1 MEKWVSDWVRAQRS
15 EGERGI
21 EIKNFGSAYYVYRST
36 TFWDKELKKRRKRS
50 TYLGKLDKERG
61 FIGSKKGTP
70 RFRPRSIRQ
79 YGNAMLLHRAMQD
92 LLPLLKEGFDELWQ
106 EIYALAT
113 TRILGYTPLERV
125 ASVWGRLHDPNNL
138 TPNLS
143 SKKLSEVLKAVGSDR
158 GGQDLIFRELSRNGR
173 QFVYDLSVV
182 FTRSEGINIAEVGY
196 NKDHV
201 CVPQI
206 NLALL
211 YSVDKGLPT
220 MIRALPDSIKDI
232 TSLYNSLRESGIEG
246 EILILDRGFFSKD
259 VVAFLLEQETSFLLP
274 ARRNTKL
281 YDIRIHLTGH
291 FFYRERLI
299 RFGKRRVE
307 GYFLY
312 LFEDAVLRVEEEKTL
327 YKRLDEETIDKGKL
341 GRGLKRAGR
350 ILLISDL
357 DKEGGEIFMMYKQ
370 RGGVENQFDTYKNV
384 LDADR
389 MYLQDDESVFGHLF
403 TSFLALYGYCTL
415 ETVLKEAG
423 LLRKFSPMDL
433 LEEFSKVYIVTDGE
447 QEIISEIPR
456 KVAELDKL
464 LGIDVF
470 PKMMRS

>member
-1 MEKWVSDWVRAQRS
+1 MRAQRS

-21 EIKNFGSAYYVYRST
+21 EIKNFGSSYYVYRST

-61 FIGSKKGTP
+61 FISSKRGIL

-92 LLPLLKEGFDELWQ
+92 LLPLLKEGFDGLWQ
-106 EIYALAT
+106 EIYVLAT
-113 TRILGYTPLERV
+113 TRILGYIPLKRV
-125 ASVWGRLHDPNNL
+125 ASVWERLHDPNNL

-158 GGQDLIFRELSRNGR
+158 GGQDIIFRELSRNGR

-182 FTRSEGINIAEVGY
+182 FTRSDGINIAEMGY

-201 CVPQI
+201 YVPQI

-220 MIRALPDSIKDI
+220 MIRALPGSIMDI
-232 TSLYNSLRESGIEG
+232 TSLYNSIREGGIEG
-246 EILILDRGFFSKD
+246 KILILDRGFFSKD

-274 ARRNTKL
+274 ARRNSKL
-281 YDIRIHLTGH
+281 YDIRIHHTGH

-312 LFEDAVLRVEEEKTL
+312 LFEDAVLRMEEEKTL
-327 YKRLDEETIDKGKL
+327 YKRLDEGTINKERL

-357 DKEGGEIFMMYKQ
+357 DKDGGEVFMMYKQ

-384 LDADR
+384 LNADR

-415 ETVLKEAG
+415 EAALKEAG
-423 LLRKFSPMDL
+423 LLRKFSPIDL

-447 QEIISEIPR
+447 QEVISEIPR

>member
-1 MEKWVSDWVRAQRS
+1 MEEWVRTWIKARRS

-21 EIKNFGSAYYVYRST
+21 EIKHFGSSYYVYRST
-36 TFWDKELKKRRKRS
+36 TVWDRESKKRRKRS

-61 FIGSKKGTP
+61 FIGSKERFP
-70 RFRPRSIRQ
+70 RFRPRNIRQ
-79 YGNAMLLHRAMQD
+79 YGNAMLLHKAMQD

-113 TRILGYTPLERV
+113 TRILGYVPLKRV
-125 ASVWGRLHDPNNL
+125 GSVWERLHDPNKL
-138 TPNLS
+138 APNLS
-143 SKKLSEVLKAVGSDR
+143 PKRLSEVLKEVGSNR
-158 GGQDLIFRELSRNGR
+158 GGQDLIFKELSRNGR

-201 CVPQI
+201 YLPQI

-211 YSVDKGLPT
+211 YSVDRGLPT
-220 MIRALPDSIKDI
+220 MIRAVPGSIKDI

-246 EILILDRGFFSKD
+246 KILILDRGFFSKD
-259 VVAFLLEQETSFLLP
+259 VVAFLLGQGISFLLP
-274 ARRNTKL
+274 ARRNSEL
-281 YDIRIHLTGH
+281 YDTRIHLTGH

-299 RFGKRRVE
+299 RFGKRRIE

-312 LFEDAVLRVEEEKTL
+312 LFEDAVLRMEEEKTL
-327 YKRLDEETIDKGKL
+327 YKRLDEGTIDKERL
-341 GRGLKRAGR
+341 GGGLKRAGR
-350 ILLISDL
+350 ILLLSDL
-357 DKEGGEIFMMYKQ
+357 DKDGEEVFMLYKQ
-370 RGGVENQFDTYKNV
+370 RGGVEKQFDTYKNV
-384 LDADR
+384 LNADR

-415 ETVLKEAG
+415 EAALKEAG
-423 LLRKFSPMDL
+423 LLHKFSPLDL

-447 QEIISEIPR
+447 HEVISEIPR
-456 KVAELDKL
+456 KVAELDTL
-464 LGIDVF
+464 LGLDVF

>member
-15 EGERGI
+15 EGKRGI

-61 FIGSKKGTP
+61 FISSKKGTP

-158 GGQDLIFRELSRNGR
+158 GGQDIIFRELSRNGR

-182 FTRSEGINIAEVGY
+182 FTRSEGINIAEMGY

-201 CVPQI
+201 YVPQI
-206 NLALL
+206 NRALL
-211 YSVDKGLPT
+211 YSVDNGLPT
-220 MIRALPDSIKDI
+220 MIKALPGSIKDI
-232 TSLYNSLRESGIEG
+232 TSLYNSLREIGIEG
-246 EILILDRGFFSKD
+246 KILILDRGFFSKD
-259 VVAFLLEQETSFLLP
+259 VVAFLLEQKTSFLLP
-274 ARRNTKL
+274 ARRNSKL

-312 LFEDAVLRVEEEKTL
+312 LFEDAVLRMEEEKTL
-327 YKRLDEETIDKGKL
+327 YKRLDEETIDKEKL

-357 DKEGGEIFMMYKQ
+357 DKEGGEVFMMYKQ

-384 LDADR
+384 LNADR

-447 QEIISEIPR
+447 QEVISEIPR

-470 PKMMRS
+470 PKMMQS

>member
-1 MEKWVSDWVRAQRS
+1 MEEWVSAWVRAQRS

-21 EIKNFGSAYYVYRST
+21 EIKNFGSSYYVYRST

-61 FIGSKKGTP
+61 FICSKKGTP

-92 LLPLLKEGFDELWQ
+92 ILPLLKEGFDELWQ

-113 TRILGYTPLERV
+113 TRILGYIPLKRV
-125 ASVWGRLHDPNNL
+125 GSVWERLHDPNKL

-158 GGQDLIFRELSRNGR
+158 GGQDIIFRELSRNGR

-182 FTRSEGINIAEVGY
+182 FTRSEGINIAEMGY

-201 CVPQI
+201 YVPQI

-220 MIRALPDSIKDI
+220 MIRALPGSIKDI

-246 EILILDRGFFSKD
+246 KILILDRGFFSKD
-259 VVAFLLEQETSFLLP
+259 GVAFLLEQETSFILP
-274 ARRNTKL
+274 ARRNSKL

-312 LFEDAVLRVEEEKTL
+312 LFEDAVLRMEEEKTL
-327 YKRLDEETIDKGKL
+327 YKRLDEETINKERL

-357 DKEGGEIFMMYKQ
+357 DKDGGEIFMMYKQ
-370 RGGVENQFDTYKNV
+370 RGGV
-384 LDADR
+384 R
-389 MYLQDDESVFGHLF
+389 
-403 TSFLALYGYCTL
+403 
-415 ETVLKEAG
+415 
-423 LLRKFSPMDL
+423 
-433 LEEFSKVYIVTDGE
+433 
-447 QEIISEIPR
+447 ISLIP
-456 KVAELDKL
+456 
-464 LGIDVF
+464 I
-470 PKMMRS
+470 KMC